1 MLRAILVMVSRV
13 LVTGHGITAQAV
25 HAHCARVGYPCV
37 SLSDTVIQATDWVV
51 MSPGVD
57 PTTVPVPAG
66 AVMLSEVE
74 FAYRE
79 WERLPAD
86 QRPQIIGVTGTNG
99 KSTTATLIA
108 QVLDCPVVGNI
119 GDPLIG
125 YVGGCHKQ
133 LVCELSSYQLELCD
147 RFTCTFAVLLN
158 IQPDHLERHG
168 TLDAYMRAK
177 MNIVNTN
184 TDHVV
189 YNAADARLKTQS
201 SAFGNAAC
209 HPIYP
214 EALPEYST
222 WATGPAQWLSVQAA
236 VSVGALLG
244 VPAAQIRD
252 RMAQFRGLPHRME
265 RVLGGPAGVAVYNDS
280 KATNPA
286 AAAMAVAC
294 VAGESPMVLI
304 VCGQPKAVCHADLWA
319 QIHQHV
325 TAVVVCGGMVPM
337 VTELVAVG
345 QLTVPVTAVDTVA
358 EAVEAAFRLAA
369 GSGVV
374 LFSPAGSSHDAFE
387 TFAQRGEVFKACVAA
402 WR

>member
-13 LVTGHGITAQAV
+13 VVTGHGITAQAV
-25 HAHCARVGYPCV
+25 HAYCARVGHPCV
-37 SLSDTVIQATDWVV
+37 SLSDTVIHATDWVV

-79 WERLPAD
+79 WERRPAD

-108 QVLDCPVVGNI
+108 RVLDCPVVGNI

-147 RFTCTFAVLLN
+147 RFTCTLAVLLN

-189 YNAADARLKTQS
+189 YNAADERLKAQS
-201 SAFGNAAC
+201 SAFGNAAH

-236 VSVGALLG
+236 VAVGGVMG
-244 VPAAQIRD
+244 VPPAQIRD

-286 AAAMAVAC
+286 ATTLAVETLAT
-294 VAGESPMVLI
+294 GSPVILI
-304 VCGQPKAVCHADLWA
+304 VCGQPKAVCHAALWA
-319 QIHQHV
+319 QVNQRV
-325 TAVVVCGGMVPM
+325 TAVVVCGGLVPT
-337 VTELVAVG
+337 VTALAASG

-358 EAVEAAFRLAA
+358 EAVDAAFRLAA

-387 TFAQRGEVFKACVAA
+387 TFAQRGDAFKACVAA